1 MVRLRSKRAGILL
14 GVLLLAGCASP
25 GLRKVSLKVS
35 SLYYPDRYI
44 EIEDVRPFQRF
55 PILDLPI
62 EGMVSQF
69 VADFAIDTTAMRAF
83 SRSDTLH
90 NPAVRVRIF
99 EGDSLIDST
108 WAFPVDTFK
117 HASRTR
123 ALVFEVIRFEVGKPY
138 VLPSRAADTSGD
150 GSGK

>member
-1 MVRLRSKRAGILL
+1 MVRVSSIRAGLILGL
-14 GVLLLAGCASP
+14 VLASGCASS
-25 GLRKVSLKVS
+25 GLRKVTLRVS

-44 EIEDVRPFQRF
+44 EVTDVRPFQRF

-83 SRSDTLH
+83 SRSDTLN
-90 NPAVRVRIF
+90 NPAVRVRIY

-123 ALVFEVIRFEVGKPY
+123 ALVFEMVRFDVGEPY
-138 VLPSRAADTSGD
+138 VPPKPPAKPSVD
-150 GSGK
+150 GSER